1 MKMVGINRKDMQTDC
16 LVASAEKKCEECEG
30 FLPPMKQ
37 NRKLLKV
44 SQIETLSSEEQQTE
58 KEKEKMFRV
67 YIFAVERQKQ

>member
-1 MKMVGINRKDMQTDC
+1 MTCKQ
-16 LVASAEKKCEECEG
+16 LVLWLLQKRRTEIEECEG

-58 KEKEKMFRV
+58 NEKKKRLEST
-67 YIFAVERQKQ
+67 FAAERQKQ